1 LWESTKAN
9 QAVHPTLADRLADLQ
24 RRSAETDRQAAAAF
38 AQLQHDGH
46 ALAAALAALADAA
59 A

>member
-1 LWESTKAN
+1 MP
-9 QAVHPTLADRLADLQ
+9 PTLADRLADLQ
-24 RRSAETDRQAAAAF
+24 RRSAETDRQAAATL